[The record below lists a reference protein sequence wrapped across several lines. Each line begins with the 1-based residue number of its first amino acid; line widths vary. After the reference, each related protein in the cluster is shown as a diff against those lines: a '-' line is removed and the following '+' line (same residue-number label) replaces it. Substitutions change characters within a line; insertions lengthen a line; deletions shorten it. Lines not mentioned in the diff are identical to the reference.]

1 MQRLYH
7 FYSLFKEYVVFSFL
21 VLLSILLLTQND
33 NEQVRRI
40 RSLAI
45 GMVGA
50 FQTTVSIFPNVF
62 VLQRENELLRRMN
75 VNLADEVNQLREAR
89 LENMRLRSMIALKE
103 SSHTPLI
110 AGKIVAKNLN
120 LLRNTVTLNVGEND
134 SVASGMPVVTGEGL
148 VGRVIAT
155 SGGYAVGQVLLNV
168 DFRASAKV
176 QRTRV
181 DGIIAWD
188 GKVLLL
194 KNVAKSLDVRP
205 GDAIVTSQYSNA
217 FPPNI
222 KIGIVGTVTEIP
234 GNLFKRVEVV
244 PAVDFVR
251 LEEAFVLNYVPS
263 LERMKLEEKSQ
274 K

>member
-1 MQRLYH
+1 MQRLYQ
-7 FYSLFKEYVVFSFL
+7 FYFLFKEYIIFSLL
-21 VLLSILLLTQND
+21 VLISIVLLTQND

-40 RSLAI
+40 RSLAV
-45 GMVGA
+45 GMFGA
-50 FQTTVSIFPNVF
+50 FQNTISIFPNVF
-62 VLQRENELLRRMN
+62 VVQRENELLRRMN

-89 LENMRLRSMIALKE
+89 LENIRLRSMITLKE
-103 SSHTPLI
+103 SSHAQLV
-110 AGKIVAKNLN
+110 AGKIIAKNLN

-134 SVASGMPVVTGEGL
+134 GVGVGMPIITGEGL
-148 VGRVIAT
+148 VGRVIAV
-155 SGGYAVGQVLLNV
+155 SGGYSIGQMMLNI

-176 QRTRV
+176 QRSRV

-194 KNVAKSLDVRP
+194 KNVAKSLEVRS

-222 KIGIVGTVTEIP
+222 KIGVVGTVTEMP
-234 GNLFKRVEVV
+234 GNLFKRVEVI
-244 PAVDFVR
+244 PAVDFIR
-251 LEEAFVLNYVPS
+251 LEEAFVLNYLPTI
-263 LERMKLEEKSQ
+263 EKMKLEEKSQ

>member
-1 MQRLYH
+1 MQRLYQ
-7 FYSLFKEYVVFSFL
+7 FYLLFKEYIIFSLL
-21 VLLSILLLTQND
+21 VLISIVLLTQND

-40 RSLAI
+40 RSLAV
-45 GMVGA
+45 GMFGA
-50 FQTTVSIFPNVF
+50 FQNTISIFPNVF
-62 VLQRENELLRRMN
+62 VVQRENQLLRRMN

-103 SSHTPLI
+103 SSLTQLV
-110 AGKIVAKNLN
+110 AGKIIAKNLN

-134 SVASGMPVVTGEGL
+134 GVGVGMPIITGEGL
-148 VGRVIAT
+148 VGRVIAV
-155 SGGYAVGQVLLNV
+155 SGGYSVGQMMLNI

-176 QRTRV
+176 QRSRV

-188 GKVLLL
+188 GKMLLL

-222 KIGIVGTVTEIP
+222 KIGVVGTVTEMP
-234 GNLFKRVEVV
+234 GNLFKRVEVI
-244 PAVDFVR
+244 PAVNFIR
-251 LEEAFVLNYVPS
+251 LEEAFVLHYLPTI
-263 LERMKLEEKSQ
+263 EKMKLEEKSQ